1 MNTDKILA
9 LVPAARI
16 NRVKAALEEFEPII
30 NSFVNQ
36 VFDKLAKVEQRQ
48 FIKSE
53 SEYIK
58 PISKISC
65 YMRYGAMR
73 YGRFGHSY
81 ICISNIELPE
91 SFRRKNLF
99 TALLYA
105 LMAECQERKVIL
117 SVENPLEDFFQNFLL
132 DLGFVC
138 YFKDPFGLGTYYSPL
153 KEGQISDE
161 PFYNIEAYRNAE

>member
-36 VFDKLAKVEQRQ
+36 VFDKLAKVGRRQ

-58 PISKISC
+58 PISKVTC

-81 ICISNIELPE
+81 LCISNIEFPE
-91 SFRRKNLF
+91 AMRRKNLF
-99 TALLYA
+99 TALLFA
-105 LMAECQERKVIL
+105 LMAECQDRKVIL
-117 SVENPLEDFFQNFLL
+117 SVENPLEEFLQNFLH
-132 DLGFVC
+132 DIGFVC
-138 YFKDPFGLGTYYSPL
+138 YHKDPLGLGTYYSL
-153 KEGQISDE
+153 LVEGQISDE
-161 PFYNIEAYRNAE
+161 PFYNIGAYRNAE

>member
-30 NSFVNQ
+30 ESFVNQ
-36 VFDKLAKVEQRQ
+36 VFDKLEKVSCRP

-53 SEYIK
+53 SEYLK

-65 YMRYGAMR
+65 YMRYGAKR

-81 ICISNIELPE
+81 ICISNIQFPE
-91 SFRRKNLF
+91 KMRRKNLF

-117 SVENPLEDFFQNFLL
+117 SVENPLEDFLQNFLH
-132 DLGFVC
+132 DIGFVC
-138 YFKDPFGLGTYYSPL
+138 YHKDMLGLGTYYSL
-153 KEGQISDE
+153 LVDGQISDE
-161 PFYNIEAYRNAE
+161 PFYNIEAYRNEE